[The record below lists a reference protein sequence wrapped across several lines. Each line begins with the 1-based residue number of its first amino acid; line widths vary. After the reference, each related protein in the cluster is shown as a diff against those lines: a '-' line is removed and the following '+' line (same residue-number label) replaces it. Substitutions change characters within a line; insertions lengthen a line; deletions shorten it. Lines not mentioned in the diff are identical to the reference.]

1 MEEKEIKPT
10 QPKPAEKQPNLLYA
24 ILSAIGLAL
33 VGCVLY
39 GVLYYVGYIAWIA
52 SLVVVLASGWGYKHF
67 NKKMDWKGYLTITIV
82 SVAGLIITMFIALT
96 IYVAKEFGMSFGAAF
111 KQLFTLINDRSDIR
125 SAVIKDGALTA
136 VFTLLGILFYWFNEM
151 RATKLVQ
158 KKKGNENKGN
168 VVVIN
173 NNNSVNIESNK
184 TETKEAKET
193 ETPAVA
199 PVPVENAKAEKVE
212 EKKTTA
218 VSETAKP
225 TKPKTT
231 TTKPAEK
238 KPLTVKPVVSSKP
251 KTTASKTTTS
261 TKTTVKPKTTKSD
274 DKKGE

>member
-125 SAVIKDGALTA
+125 SAVVKDGVLTA

-158 KKKGNENKGN
+158 KKKENENKGN

-184 TETKEAKET
+184 TETKET
-193 ETPAVA
+193 EVPAVA
-199 PVPVENAKAEKVE
+199 PIPVENAKAEKIE

-218 VSETAKP
+218 ASETAKP
-225 TKPKTT
+225 VKPKTT
-231 TTKPAEK
+231 TTKTATKPAEK
-238 KPLTVKPVVSSKP
+238 KPLTVKPVASSKP
-251 KTTASKTTTS
+251 KTTAA
-261 TKTTVKPKTTKSD
+261 KPKTTKSD